1 MAENNT
7 KKTGR
12 SYAGLSQQERKKM
25 RYEQFMQAGLEVFGS
40 SGYRQATVRGMCR
53 QAQLTDRYFYE
64 SFGSLEKLLVAV
76 YERCMTSL
84 SNQILQ
90 VLMVEP
96 KASIDERNQLVYGII
111 EVRNLKSIQESIAVE
126 LPVGLFVSVNVEG
139 RTIDNVISIPRTA
152 LNDAGLIY
160 VIDPAT
166 HVMSGHKANIIQVQD
181 SFIVVRGDSIT
192 SSQMVVQNAP
202 PWAQDGIEIRPRVN
216 GEFIAKTTVV
226 DSPDTENAS
235 VN

>member
-25 RYEQFMQAGLEVFGS
+25 RYEQFMQAGLDVFGS

-90 VLMVEP
+90 VLMAEP
-96 KASIDERNQLVYGII
+96 AASIDERLEAGLQCFFTTLEDPRVARVIMLEVEGVSPEVSDITQGYMLNFARLMAELSLQLYPHWQLQQDEK
-111 EVRNLKSIQESIAVE
+111 EVIGIAVIGAMRQLATSWLLSEYDMPKSTLVKVSARIMKGAIQQIE
-126 LPVGLFVSVNVEG
+126 L
-139 RTIDNVISIPRTA
+139 DQQ
-152 LNDAGLIY
+152 
-160 VIDPAT
+160 PA
-166 HVMSGHKANIIQVQD
+166 
-181 SFIVVRGDSIT
+181 
-192 SSQMVVQNAP
+192 
-202 PWAQDGIEIRPRVN
+202 
-216 GEFIAKTTVV
+216 
-226 DSPDTENAS
+226 
-235 VN
+235 

>member
-90 VLMVEP
+90 VLMAEP
-96 KASIDERNQLVYGII
+96 KASIDERLEAGLQCFFTTLEDSRVARVTMLEVEGVSPEVSDITQGYMLNFARLMAELSLQLYPHWQLQQDEK
-111 EVRNLKSIQESIAVE
+111 EVIGIAVIGAMRQLATSWLLSEYDMPKSTLVKVSARIMKGAIQQIE
-126 LPVGLFVSVNVEG
+126 L
-139 RTIDNVISIPRTA
+139 DQQ
-152 LNDAGLIY
+152 
-160 VIDPAT
+160 PA
-166 HVMSGHKANIIQVQD
+166 
-181 SFIVVRGDSIT
+181 
-192 SSQMVVQNAP
+192 
-202 PWAQDGIEIRPRVN
+202 
-216 GEFIAKTTVV
+216 
-226 DSPDTENAS
+226 
-235 VN
+235 